1 MCKENSFFSSE
12 MYFRG
17 SREVK
22 PDNALKFTKEGL
34 PDEIPGPTAA
44 SIAVN
49 ETLILW
55 WY

>member
-1 MCKENSFFSSE
+1 MRKENSFFSSE

-17 SREVK
+17 SWEVK

-34 PDEIPGPTAA
+34 LDEILGSIVV